1 MLAITKS
8 QTLLNWRRYNNI
20 KTKTRRWLFLTRQT
34 VERSD
39 RRRRDCTTPIT
50 FWRAKTSLTDDF
62 SILFLFF
69 IHFIYDLQLL
79 PASVRSFCAKF
90 GAMVGR
96 HFDKLITAAK
106 NVIGNSNV
114 AFAIGRSRARCH
126 LLVQCEHNVSGLD
139 NLQMGGAMKNCRVAL
154 SCGTSSLLISKKE

>member
-1 MLAITKS
+1 MSRIS
-8 QTLLNWRRYNNI
+8 IVCDHEII
-20 KTKTRRWLFLTRQT
+20 KLFVIDEDTTTSKQKHSADFLTRQA

-126 LLVQCEHNVSGLD
+126 LLEECEHNVVRLD
-139 NLQMGGAMKNCRVAL
+139 NLTERRG
-154 SCGTSSLLISKKE
+154 